1 MLRAQIN
8 RNREDHIYLNAN
20 IHNTSDNPIF
30 AEYSTDIQEDY
41 LPRSGDF
48 YLTVVRFDIP
58 NTFPIFIFK
67 DNTYLIT
74 LTYGGVDYPIFL
86 QFQNMDINSPS
97 SRNVWTFQQF
107 IDIINQ
113 GFTDAFTLLKA
124 ANPGAPQ
131 TEAPYMTYDHS
142 SSLFS
147 LWVEDSYDE
156 TDPNPIS
163 IYFNDDLMRF
173 FALSFTTY
181 NYGVNTPS
189 GKDYRFKITDTGNN
203 TTVAG
208 MYEFKQSVET
218 LYQWYDFSGI
228 VITTSDIPVLKE
240 YKTFLRSDGRAVQ
253 SSILTDFIP
262 GVDKD
267 RSNFTYNANPYR
279 LIDLDGNLPLKKF
292 SFKIFW
298 IDRDGGE
305 HLYTLPPNYSLSI
318 KFGFFRKYI

>member
-20 IHNTSDNPIF
+20 IHNSTNQSIY
-30 AEYSTDIQEDY
+30 AEYSVDIQEDY

-58 NTFPIFIFK
+58 NTFPIFNFK

-74 LTYGGVDYPIFL
+74 LSYGNDDYPVYL
-86 QFQNMDINSPS
+86 QFQNLDMNNPS
-97 SRNVWTFQQF
+97 SRNIWTFQQF
-107 IDIINQ
+107 VDIINQ
-113 GFTDAFTLLKA
+113 GFVVAYNLLIAAHPGAA
-124 ANPGAPQ
+124 ANP
-131 TEAPYMTYDHS
+131 PYMTYDHS
-142 SSLFS
+142 SSMFS
-147 LWVEDSYDE
+147 LWVDSTGYDE
-156 TDPNPIS
+156 TEPNPIS
-163 IYFNDDLMRF
+163 IWFNDDLMRF

-181 NYGVNTPS
+181 NYGVNNVN
-189 GKDYRFKITDTGNN
+189 GKDYRFKITDNGNN
-203 TTVAG
+203 TVGTQ
-208 MYEFKQSVET
+208 YEFKQSVET
-218 LYQWYDFSGI
+218 LYQWYDFSAI
-228 VITTSDIPVLKE
+228 VVTTSDIPVLKE

-253 SSILTDFIP
+253 SAILTDFIP
-262 GVDKD
+262 GIDKD

-298 IDRDGGE
+298 IDREGTE